1 MNLLY
6 YRNWKS
12 MVRTICWILAV
23 CVVYRR
29 RAYIEIFLALMEYAL
44 RQRDRR
50 YREDYE
56 Y

>member
-6 YRNWKS
+6 YRNWKT
-12 MVRTICWILAV
+12 MARTVAWILAV
-23 CVVYRR
+23 IVVYRR
-29 RAYIEIFLALMEYAL
+29 RAYIEIALALMEYAL
-44 RQRDRR
+44 QARERR